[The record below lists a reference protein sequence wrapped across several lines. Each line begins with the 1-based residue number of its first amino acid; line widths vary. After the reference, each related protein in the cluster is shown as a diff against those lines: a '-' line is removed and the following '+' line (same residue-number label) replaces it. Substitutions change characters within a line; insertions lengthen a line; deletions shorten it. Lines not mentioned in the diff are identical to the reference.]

1 MNVGHKRSLTS
12 VYAYLKEQGYD
23 TDLLRERINDMFIKA
38 FISGHPVLS
47 STYRSCQPNNFSNNM
62 CFELLGFDVIIDSK
76 FNPILLEVCSEV
88 DAGQLYAE
96 LLNRHTSGQPY
107 KKERNS
113 RCAYHFEHQR
123 KIQARTQK

>member
-76 FNPILLEVCSEV
+76 FNPILLEVSSEA
-88 DAGQLYAE
+88 DAGQLHTE
-96 LLNRHTSGQPY
+96 LLHRHATGQPY
-107 KKERNS
+107 QEERHS
-113 RCAYHFEHQR
+113 RRAESAKHH
-123 KIQARTQK
+123 